1 MVKTVDIDNTFDN
14 LEQHILKIDALVHA
28 QDTQLEH
35 EAKVRQPL
43 YSKRIIQNLTL
54 DSFVLKHLYLCAC
67 YGSCYLR
74 GISI

>member
-54 DSFVLKHLYLCAC
+54 DSFVLKTLVFMRLLWQLLSSWH
-67 YGSCYLR
+67 
-74 GISI
+74 